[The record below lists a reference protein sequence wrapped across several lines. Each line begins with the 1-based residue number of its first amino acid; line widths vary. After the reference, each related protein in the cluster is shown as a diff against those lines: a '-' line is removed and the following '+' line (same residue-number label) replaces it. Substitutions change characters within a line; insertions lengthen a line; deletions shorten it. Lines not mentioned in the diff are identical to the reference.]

1 VKIAFDGGAF
11 QQDIAGGIFSVSVGL
26 LNAAAALDPQFSCVL
41 VADSRL
47 GPLREAL
54 LAQLNVRPEII
65 YAEVTP
71 AFDPPLRGI
80 TTEDPRIRFEIDGRL
95 FTPRAEGLAFTYTG
109 PRPRESFHLRSRAAR
124 PSDTRGGGDNRML
137 GVALR
142 AITLR
147 DDNKTRLISVRDPA
161 LGEGFEVPEPGYRWT
176 NGRAR
181 IPLQLLASEADEVT
195 ISVEIAGAMT
205 YQVMQGRFDDRYN
218 AVIETSRASERRL
231 RIAALEDS
239 LLEMG
244 VTTYFANH
252 FMPVPMERLRIVS
265 FLHDMIPVLHKD
277 FFMADARANFARNI
291 AIFHRSA
298 HIFANSAS
306 SRADLIRLENLAPE
320 RVSHIGI
327 DIAPEYQ
334 RQPAAKVAE
343 LQQRLGLA
351 TRPYILCVG
360 TLEPRKNH
368 LGLLVAFD
376 IAFRERGFPYDLVVV
391 GKPGWG
397 FDGFTRGVAERGMG
411 DIVHRLSQ
419 VSNAEL
425 AALYS
430 GAFFSAYP
438 SLYEGFG
445 LPVLEAMACGCPV
458 LTSNIAS
465 MPEITGDAAMLVNP
479 HDHGAIAAGLV
490 TMAEDDGMRAM
501 LVERGHRR
509 RRAYSWARSARMML
523 DTLAKLDGDLAA

>member
-1 VKIAFDGGAF
+1 MKIACDGGAF
-11 QQDIAGGIFSVSVGL
+11 QQDMPGSVLTVSVGL

-47 GPLREAL
+47 GPMREAL
-54 LAQLNVRPEII
+54 LAQLNLRPEII
-65 YAEVTP
+65 YADVTP

-80 TTEDPRIRFEIDGRL
+80 TTEDPRIRFEIDGRV
-95 FTPRAEGLAFTYTG
+95 FIPRAEGLTFTYTG
-109 PRPRESFHLRSRAAR
+109 PRPRESFHIRSRAAR
-124 PSDTRGGGDNRML
+124 PSDTRGGGDSRML

-147 DDNKTRLISVRDPA
+147 DETTTRLISALDPA
-161 LGEGFEVPEPGYRWT
+161 LGEGFELPEPGYRWT

-181 IPLQLLASEADEVT
+181 IPIQLLASEADEVT
-195 ISVEIAGAMT
+195 ISIEIAGAMT
-205 YQVMQGRFDDRYN
+205 YQLMQGRFDNHYN
-218 AVIETSRASERRL
+218 QMVESLRASERRP

-239 LLEMG
+239 LLAMG
-244 VTTYFANH
+244 VNTYFVNY
-252 FMPVPMERLRIVS
+252 FMAVPMERLHIVS
-265 FLHDMIPVLHKD
+265 FLHDMIPALHKD
-277 FFMADARANFARNI
+277 FFTADALANFAQNI

-298 HIFANSAS
+298 HIFANSAA
-306 SRADLIRLENLAPE
+306 SRADLIRLENLPPD

-327 DIAPEYQ
+327 DIAAEYQ
-334 RQPAAKVAE
+334 PQPAAKVAK
-343 LQQRLGLA
+343 LQQKFGLA

-360 TLEPRKNH
+360 TLEPHKNH
-368 LGLLVAFD
+368 LGLLAAFD
-376 IAFRERGFPYDLVVV
+376 IAFRDRGFPYDLVVL

-397 FDGFTRGVAERGMG
+397 SNGFTQGVAARGMG
-411 DIVHRLSQ
+411 DIVHRLSH

-438 SLYEGFG
+438 SLHEGSG

-458 LTSNIAS
+458 LASNIAAIA
-465 MPEITGDAAMLVNP
+465 EIAGDAAMLVNP
-479 HDHGAIAAGLV
+479 HDHAAIAAGLA
-490 TMAEDDGMRAM
+490 TMAEDGGMRSM

-509 RRAYSWARSARMML
+509 RKAYSWARSARMML
-523 DTLAKLDGDLAA
+523 DTLARLDGARAA

>member
-1 VKIAFDGGAF
+1 MKIAFDGGAF
-11 QQDIAGGIFSVSVGL
+11 QQDIQGGIFTVSVGL
-26 LNAAAALDPQFSCVL
+26 LNAAAAADPQFCCVL
-41 VADSRL
+41 VADPRL
-47 GPLREAL
+47 GPVREAL
-54 LAQLNVRPEII
+54 LAQLSFRPEII
-65 YAEVTP
+65 YGEVTA

-80 TTEDPRIRFEIDGRL
+80 TTDDPRIRFEIDGRV
-95 FTPRAEGLAFTYTG
+95 FTPQANGLSFTYTG
-109 PRPRESFHLRSRAAR
+109 KRPSESFHIRSRAAR
-124 PSDTRGGGDNRML
+124 PSDTRGGRDSRML
-137 GVALR
+137 GIPLR

-147 DDNKTRLISVRDPA
+147 DEDETRLISVRDPA
-161 LGEGFEVPEPGYRWT
+161 LSEGFEVPEPDYRWT

-181 IPLQLLASEADEVT
+181 IPIHLLASEAEEVT
-195 ISVEIAGAMT
+195 ISIEIAGTMT
-205 YQVMQGRFDDRYN
+205 YQVMEGRFDDRYN
-218 AVIETSRASERRL
+218 QIIESLRASERRL

-239 LLEMG
+239 LLAMG
-244 VTTYFANH
+244 VTTYFVNH

-265 FLHDMIPVLHKD
+265 FLHDMIPVLHKG
-277 FFMADARANFARNI
+277 FFMADARANFAQNI

-298 HIFANSAS
+298 HIFANSAA
-306 SRADLIRLENLAPE
+306 SRADLIRLEKLAPN

-327 DIAPEYQ
+327 DIAPDYQ
-334 RQPAAKVAE
+334 PQPTATVATV
-343 LQQRLGLA
+343 QQGFGLA

-376 IAFRERGFPYDLVVV
+376 IAFRDHGFPYDLVVV

-397 FDGFTRGVAERGMG
+397 FDGFTRAMAERGMG
-411 DIVHRLSQ
+411 HIVHILSH

-458 LTSNIAS
+458 LTSNISS
-465 MPEITGDAAMLVNP
+465 MPEIAGDAAMLVNP
-479 HDHGAIAAGLV
+479 HDHAAIAAGLV
-490 TMAEDDGMRAM
+490 TMAEDGGIRAM

-509 RRAYSWARSARMML
+509 RRAYSWAVSARRML
-523 DTLAKLDGDLAA
+523 DTLAQLDDGVAA